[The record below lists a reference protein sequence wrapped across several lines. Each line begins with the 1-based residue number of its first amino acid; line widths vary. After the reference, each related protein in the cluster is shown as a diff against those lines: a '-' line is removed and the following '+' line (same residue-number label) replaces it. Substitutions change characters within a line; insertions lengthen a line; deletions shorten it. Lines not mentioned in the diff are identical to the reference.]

1 MMTRINSQIYLY
13 EEHQTGSRANLQQ
26 FYLSSHT
33 LYQTNSNTIVDQIP
47 AGDRM
52 TEIVRL
58 IHWIW
63 NQHRQKKENESEK
76 EKEKETILVFCPTKA
91 RCEQVIRM
99 MIQEMVSE

>member
-1 MMTRINSQIYLY
+1 MMIVRINSQLYLY

-26 FYLSSHT
+26 FYLSSNT
-33 LYQTNSNTIVDQIP
+33 LYQTNSNRVIDQIP

-63 NQHRQKKENESEK
+63 NQHRQEQEQEK
-76 EKEKETILVFCPTKA
+76 EIETILVFCPTKA

-99 MIQEMVSE
+99 MIQEMVGE